1 MPPNVAPT
9 VIGWSDLDTASTRG
23 AIQRSDAMLDEDLGV
38 FGSFPW
44 RVGDAFQGTQ
54 IFGGTG
60 SGKTTGSGA
69 AIACALLRSGFGGLV
84 LTAKADDA
92 TRWRSYAARC
102 GREADIVEI
111 TPHNGAAF
119 NILDYE
125 FRSGGNL
132 THNVVSLLVGA
143 MTSGSD
149 TTASEPYWNEALREM
164 LIHTIDLAVLAGDAE
179 PHLDSDHGTAARTLS
194 LSDLDRIIRSAPQT
208 AADVTSARWQR
219 ESYCWERLCQAD
231 MASRAGLL
239 PSSRVA
245 DLTSTTSY
253 WLQDFPNLS
262 ARTRSIIV
270 STFTA
275 KVAGLLRW
283 PLRELFFEGR
293 DDRYSPQASMRSTAN
308 GRRGKIIIVNVP
320 VKTYGEIGRLAQIL
334 YKIAWTR
341 TADRRS
347 GLFGSPVLPDGD
359 ASASTDSSLSSP
371 VFLWADESQYFITP
385 EDMLFQQTAR
395 SSRVATIYLT
405 QNIGN
410 YKAAIGRGNEA
421 SVYSLL
427 GNLQTKI
434 FHTNGDPATNKFAEE
449 TFGKDWLPV
458 ESRSVTSGD
467 TIQDGKVSMSASRN
481 SNQAMSYAEVVT
493 TRDLTMLA
501 SGGTRYKKRI
511 AALVFQAGRNWTSG
525 QGAKSPPTNVFHH
538 NFEQYLD

>member
-1 MPPNVAPT
+1 MPEFVAPT
-9 VIGWSDLDTASTRG
+9 NMGKVDLG
-23 AIQRSDAMLDEDLGV
+23 APSAWGTLQRADSIMDEDLGV
-38 FGSFPW
+38 FGGFPW

-54 IFGGTG
+54 VFGGTG

-92 TRWRSYAARC
+92 SRWRSYAARC
-102 GREADIVEI
+102 GRESDIVEI

-149 TTASEPYWNEALREM
+149 TTTSEPYWNEALREM
-164 LIHTIDLAVLAGDAE
+164 LIHTIDLAVLASDAE
-179 PHLDSDHGTAARTLS
+179 SRLDPDQGTATQTLS

-208 AADVTSARWQR
+208 AADVNSARWQR
-219 ESYCWERLCQAD
+219 ESYCWNRLCFAD
-231 MASRAGLL
+231 QASRAGLL

-283 PLRELFFEGR
+283 PLREMFFEGR

-308 GRRGKIIIVNVP
+308 GRGGKIILLNVP

-347 GLFGSPVLPDGD
+347 GLFGSPVLPGND
-359 ASASTDSSLSSP
+359 ALASPDSSLSSP

-458 ESRSVTSGD
+458 ESRSTTSGD
-467 TIQDGKVSMSASRN
+467 TVQDGRVSLSSSRN
-481 SNQAMSYAEVVT
+481 SNQALSYAEVVT

-501 SGGTRYKKRI
+501 SGGKRYKYRI
-511 AALVFQAGRNWTSG
+511 AALVFQAGRNWTAS
-525 QGAKSPPTNVFHH
+525 QATKTAPTNVFHH